1 MNNSVRNEREALKTE
16 LSDRLISL
24 LPTLRTYLGIS
35 QQELAE
41 YIGVTRQTYCALEQ
55 GKRKMAW
62 SVFLSLFLF
71 FYVNP
76 KTRAIMEERPHF
88 MNTTHRLLQY
98 PEELLKEENVR

>member
-1 MNNSVRNEREALKTE
+1 MNNSIRNEREALKTE

-55 GKRKMAW
+55 GKRKMSW

-71 FYVNP
+71 FLC
-76 KTRAIMEERPHF
+76 KS
-88 MNTTHRLLQY
+88 
-98 PEELLKEENVR
+98 

>member
-1 MNNSVRNEREALKTE
+1 MNNNT
-16 LSDRLISL
+16 L

-41 YIGVTRQTYCALEQ
+41 YIGVTRQTYCAFEQ

-62 SVFLSLFLF
+62 SDFLSLFLF

-76 KTRAIMEERPHF
+76 KTRTIMEERPHF
-88 MNTTHRLLQY
+88 MNTTHSLLQY
-98 PEELLKEENVR
+98 PAELLQDNQSF